1 MDMNRRNVL
10 IGVGAAAVGSGIVFG
25 SGAFT
30 QVSADRD
37 ITIQVDDDSQ
47 ALLELNANGDLDS
60 VFDDNGQLTIDSNE
74 LSGNA
79 EAEGFNNNAWV
90 EIGGT
95 DEDAFGEGDVT
106 DEAFEVRNNFD
117 QEIDVT
123 FDVGAVQPEDDG
135 ELELAVT
142 KADETS
148 RFSDTSTFTV
158 SSGDNLLV
166 ALEFDTEN
174 DPADGEIT
182 LTAEPTA

>member
-37 ITIQVDDDSQ
+37 ITIEVDDDSQ
-47 ALLELNANGDLDS
+47 ALLELNASADLDS
-60 VFDDNGQLTIDSNE
+60 VFHENGQLTIDSNE
-74 LSGNA
+74 LSGNG
-79 EAEGFNNNAWV
+79 EGFNNNAWV

-95 DEDAFGEGDVT
+95 DEDAFGAGDVT
-106 DEAFEVRNNFD
+106 DEAFEVSNNFD
-117 QEIDVT
+117 QEIHVT

-142 KADETS
+142 KAPDDTS